1 MLRVSKYVNLSLYIA
16 VFFFFVCFFLVHRS
30 FLSPF
35 CFSVGKNKK
44 KREILDECEGEFCIE
59 LSPSVLCINR
69 TVLYIKWMQVAGSIQ
84 SFQNRV
90 PCFFGGGVYVKKCF
104 CSWRLDFTSCFVF
117 IHENIIFAQCLFVN
131 VDLFLYVCVWDCE
144 SVWGCVCVITGECVC
159 VHACAHLLSW
169 CLFCLC
175 SHFLFGGGGDK
186 NIVVALS
193 QFVATY
199 NLLYFFSFRFA
210 KLSPNMT
217 FFSLVVS
224 LCIIQSKCLI

>member
-90 PCFFGGGVYVKKCF
+90 PCFFGGGVYVKNV
-104 CSWRLDFTSCFVF
+104 SVHDVWTSLPV
-117 IHENIIFAQCLFVN
+117 LFSYMKT
-131 VDLFLYVCVWDCE
+131 LFLHNV
-144 SVWGCVCVITGECVC
+144 
-159 VHACAHLLSW
+159 
-169 CLFCLC
+169 
-175 SHFLFGGGGDK
+175 FL
-186 NIVVALS
+186 
-193 QFVATY
+193 
-199 NLLYFFSFRFA
+199 
-210 KLSPNMT
+210 
-217 FFSLVVS
+217 
-224 LCIIQSKCLI
+224 